1 MASTSLFKRLNKS
14 LESNIV
20 TGKCFLPNDA
30 IRSIVTGETIRDE
43 LPRSWLDLF
52 FADNLPNLVAREA
65 PKLFA
70 ILALIGETSTI
81 RRLISDG
88 LTDLDLPF
96 TLVESASNGSV
107 IISARNKEVLSL
119 TEWRNDAKV
128 GAFIEKQWLVL
139 APTLELTAEFG
150 KVDERFPLPFL
161 GGDFVRGTDENPV
174 YRCELHSAHELSA
187 TEQDHKRHT
196 TIAVK
201 VLKKAVVFEKE
212 RRNLEKI
219 RSIENPHLIQHLL
232 CIERGD
238 SNYIL
243 FPWANGG
250 NLKDLWSQQTCSP
263 ALILWSL
270 EQMLGLS
277 QALHELHLVNCRH
290 GDLKPANILHFK
302 AGGLGTLVIADVGE
316 SKIHHQVTDL
326 RKGITIT
333 TATTPAYEPPEAIL
347 EKHAPRRRRYD
358 VWSMACIYL
367 EHITWM
373 LFGHDAILGFNAA
386 RDEPGEKFYKLTS
399 ENGMLKASV
408 HPSVLAAIEVL
419 RNDAR
424 CSGVTAL
431 GDVIDLI
438 REHMLCVRVE
448 ERVPAD
454 VLYEKLKA
462 IVDHARNSSSYM
474 MNSVE
479 LNLETPQIFQWSGND
494 TLHGQTS
501 TSRTEVA
508 I

>member
-81 RRLISDG
+81 RRLMSDG

-96 TLVESASNGSV
+96 TLVESASNSSV
-107 IISARNKEVLSL
+107 IISARNMEVLSL
-119 TEWRNDAKV
+119 KEWRNDAKV

-139 APTLELTAEFG
+139 APTLELPAEF
-150 KVDERFPLPFL
+150 
-161 GGDFVRGTDENPV
+161 
-174 YRCELHSAHELSA
+174 A
-187 TEQDHKRHT
+187 TRHDHKRHT

-373 LFGHDAILGFNAA
+373 LFGYDAILGFNAA

-408 HPSVLAAIEVL
+408 NPSVLAAIEVL
-419 RNDAR
+419 RNDPR

-431 GDVIDLI
+431 GDFIDLI

-479 LNLETPQIFQWSGND
+479 LNLETPQIFQWSGDD

-508 I
+508 M